1 MNVSRK
7 RQTLLLSLTAALLTW
22 SVAHAQGDPAGF
34 VQVLPSDIK
43 WAANPNVPPGGQT
56 AVLLGDPRK
65 PEPYVVR
72 GKFPANFKVMPHTHP
87 DARTYTVLSGTW
99 YLGFGDKFDAEK
111 VKAFPAGSVH
121 TLPPKVPHFVLTKGE
136 EVIFQVNSVGPA
148 TTDYVNPAD
157 DPRKK

>member
-7 RQTLLLSLTAALLTW
+7 RQTLILSLTTAFFTW
-22 SVAHAQGDPAGF
+22 SAAHAQGDPAGF
-34 VQVLPSDIK
+34 VQILPSDIK

-65 PEPYVVR
+65 PEPYVTR
-72 GKFPANFKVMPHTHP
+72 IKFPANFTIMPHTHP

-99 YLGFGDKFDAEK
+99 YLGFGDKLDAEK
-111 VKAFPAGSVH
+111 AKTFPAGSVH
-121 TLPPKVPHFVLTKGE
+121 TLPPKVPHFALTKGE
-136 EVIFQVNSVGPA
+136 EVIVQVNSVGPTA
-148 TTDYVNPAD
+148 TDYVNPAD